1 MPRAVS
7 IHIGVNQPRN
17 PDGYPLLKHSE
28 STAGRMA
35 ELAGRA
41 GYHSTLVLRGEAA
54 TRRAVHQA
62 LAGASQALVRGD
74 TLFVSFSGHGA
85 QVRDRDG
92 DEREGADEAWCLYDG
107 HLLDD
112 KLAGYW
118 RLFERGV
125 RIVVVVESCYS
136 AGSCRAGD
144 LPRMRWMPS
153 PAAVVAVPAAS
164 AAAAMPNLRNGRS
177 RGPEPVRGVEATS
190 SCIAEPPRDVYQIRA
205 SVLLLAASRE
215 DRTAADGLFT
225 RCLLQVW
232 DEGFTGSYCELYAEV
247 RQRVMA
253 ERPTQEPQILMLGA
267 PDPTFPLAPAF
278 RVGCAAATYRGA

>member
-7 IHIGVNQPRN
+7 IHIGVNQPRR
-17 PDGYPLLKHSE
+17 PDGYALLKHSE

-35 ELAGRA
+35 ELAGQA
-41 GYHSTLVLRGEAA
+41 GYQSTLVLRGEAA
-54 TRRAVHQA
+54 TGQAVHHA

-85 QVRDRDG
+85 QVPDMDG
-92 DEREGADEAWCLYDG
+92 DERERLDEAWCLYDG

-136 AGSCRAGD
+136 AGSCRGAD
-144 LPRMRWMPS
+144 LPRVRWMPY
-153 PAAVVAVPAAS
+153 PAADVD
-164 AAAAMPNLRNGRS
+164 AAAEATLRLRNGRS
-177 RGPEPVRGVEATS
+177 SLRGVEPEPVPGVEAAAP
-190 SCIAEPPRDVYQIRA
+190 CITEPPRDAYQIRA
-205 SVLLLAASRE
+205 SVLMLAASRE

-232 DEGFTGSYCELYAEV
+232 NEGFTGSYCELYWRV
-247 RQRVMA
+247 QQRVMA
-253 ERPTQEPQILMLGA
+253 ERPSQEPQILMLGA
-267 PDPTFPLAPAF
+267 PDLGFPHAPAF
-278 RVGCAAATYRGA
+278 RVEREAPAYR